1 MIARETVYRALY
13 ALVTPLLAPGASLGG
28 PCDNQQPG
36 TRTATQPF
44 SCISRE
50 VIEVQRVP
58 PSLQP
63 VLFMDEAFEDA
74 ESGGYGLVGRKWTVY
89 FHIGC
94 TVPKGT
100 PTSLVLNPLIDAV
113 ESAMQ
118 PEMGEEAQFLGLRDL
133 IQNVQ
138 LSGMAFKNLGNNSTD
153 PEARQAV
160 CYLPVVITGSF

>member
-1 MIARETVYRALY
+1 MIAREIVYQALY
-13 ALVTPLLAPGASLGG
+13 ALVTPLLAQGAALGG
-28 PCDNQQPG
+28 PCEDQQPG
-36 TRTATQPF
+36 TPTATQPF

-63 VLFMDEAFEDA
+63 VLFMDEAFE
-74 ESGGYGLVGRKWTVY
+74 ENTEGGYGLVGRKWTVY

-94 TVPKGT
+94 TTAKGEPASAT
-100 PTSLVLNPLIDAV
+100 LNPLIDAV
-113 ESAMQ
+113 EAALQ
-118 PEMGEEAQFLGLRDL
+118 PEAGEEAQFLGLRDL